1 MNDLVNLNRARK
13 AKLKAAATATATEN
27 RIKFGRSK
35 SAKSL
40 DEAARGKARIH
51 LDQARREPS

>member
-40 DEAARGKARIH
+40 EEAARRKARTH